1 MLFSGELTDYLAQI
15 DAQATEMFE
24 LLMKQ
29 MAEREGITERLK
41 MQDQLRWVGAM
52 NNICN
57 AAEEIVNVEVIFV

>member
-1 MLFSGELTDYLAQI
+1 MLYSGELMGYLAQI

-24 LLMKQ
+24 LLIKQ
-29 MAEREGITERLK
+29 MAEKEGITEHLK
-41 MQDQLRWVGAM
+41 RQAQLCWVGAI